1 MSGPAVTAP
10 LAVAVSPHLDDAVFS
25 VGGLLAALVEHGWR
39 VRVVTALTA
48 SVPGPTGFA
57 LACQTDK
64 GLGADVDYMALRR
77 GEDLAATAHLGVVDV
92 VHLPLPE
99 APHRGYA
106 SAAELFSGARDDD
119 DLVERLV
126 PALAPHLAGA
136 DLVLAP
142 QALGG
147 HVDHVLV
154 ARAVLRLSSTA
165 DGLAEDAGP
174 LWWRDSPYVIR
185 DPGATSPLV
194 LPDGLAERSVD
205 VGAVLGRK
213 VAACQ
218 EYASQ
223 LGFQFGGPQGC
234 AQAVT
239 ALARSEARRVGG
251 AGDASEVLSGS
262 APAWPAGVRPSPAP
276 STTAP
281 SATIQPATVQPA
293 VIMDC
298 RPSGVGPQG

>member
-1 MSGPAVTAP
+1 MSGPSTVAP

-25 VGGLLAALVEHGWR
+25 VGGLLAALLEDGWR

-48 SVPGPTGFA
+48 SVPDPTGFA

-64 GLGADVDYMALRR
+64 GLAPEVDYMALRR
-77 GEDLAATAHLGVVDV
+77 GEDLAATAHLGVVDA

-106 SAAELFSGARDDD
+106 SAAELFSGVREDD

-165 DGLAEDAGP
+165 DGLAEDTGP

-194 LPDGLAERSVD
+194 LPDGLAELTVD

-218 EYASQ
+218 AYASQ

-239 ALARSEARRVGG
+239 ALTRSEAQRVGG
-251 AGDASEVLSGS
+251 ASGASEVLLGP
-262 APAWPAGVRPSPAP
+262 PAFDPLPP
-276 STTAP
+276 
-281 SATIQPATVQPA
+281 
-293 VIMDC
+293 
-298 RPSGVGPQG
+298 GPR